1 MIALLSHE
9 YLAMIFAGLTCFSLL
24 LYAILDGYD
33 LGIGI
38 CLPMRGEYSLQYRD
52 TSIAAI
58 GPFWDANET
67 WLVLSVGLLL
77 VAFPAAHS
85 AILYQLYI
93 PATILLIG
101 LILRGVAFD
110 FRAKV
115 KNDYQIY
122 WDWTFKIGSVISTFS
137 QGFMLGL
144 YIMGL
149 EYTAVS
155 LVFATFSGICV
166 TAAYA
171 LIGNCFLIIKT
182 SGEQQLLAIK
192 QAKRYGVFTFF
203 GILAVCVI
211 NPLVNPSALAVW
223 IDSPFAVLYA
233 IIPLLCF
240 SMFALGYN
248 VLKRLPLEKDQG
260 SWLPFVITIIV
271 FVTCFIGLVLSFYP
285 YVVPGQMTMLEAA
298 ASPESLSIILIGA
311 IVVVPIIFMY
321 TAFTYYAFRGKAE
334 GLRYY

>member
-1 MIALLSHE
+1 MNQFFNTE
-9 YLAMIFAGLTCFSLL
+9 QLAIIFAGLTCFSLL

-38 CLPMRGEYSLQYRD
+38 SLPMRGENSLEQRN

-85 AILYQLYI
+85 AILYQLYL
-93 PATILLIG
+93 PATLLLIG

-115 KNDYQIY
+115 KHDYQIY
-122 WDWTFKIGSVISTFS
+122 WDWTFKIGSLISTFS

-149 EYTAVS
+149 EYSLASTIFAV
-155 LVFATFSGICV
+155 FSGVCV

-171 LIGNCFLIIKT
+171 LIGNCFLIMKT
-182 SGEQQLLAIK
+182 SGHLQIRAIK
-192 QAKRYGVFTFF
+192 QAKRFGVFTFF
-203 GILAVCVI
+203 GILAVCLV
-211 NPLVNPSALAVW
+211 NPLVNPSAFDVWFGSPLA
-223 IDSPFAVLYA
+223 FLYA
-233 IIPLLCF
+233 AIPLVCF
-240 SMFALGYN
+240 SMFVLGYR
-248 VLKRLPLEKDQG
+248 VLKKLPTKNDNG
-260 SWLPFVITIIV
+260 SWLPFAITIIV
-271 FVTCFIGLVLSFYP
+271 FVSCFVGLVLSFYP
-285 YVVPGQMTMLEAA
+285 FVVPGQMTLFEAA
-298 ASPESLSIILIGA
+298 AAPESLTIILIGA
-311 IVVVPIIFMY
+311 IIVVPIIFMY

-334 GLRYY
+334 TLQYY

>member
-1 MIALLSHE
+1 MSTLFEANNLAL
-9 YLAMIFAGLTCFSLL
+9 IFAGLTCFSLL

-38 CLPMRGEYSLQYRD
+38 CLPMHSKSWRD

-85 AILYQLYI
+85 AVLYALYI
-93 PATILLIG
+93 PASIMLIG

-115 KNDYQIY
+115 KEGYQAY
-122 WDWTFKIGSVISTFS
+122 WDYTFKAGSIIATFS

-149 EYTAVS
+149 KYTFAS
-155 LVFATFSGICV
+155 CVFAVCSGVCV

-171 LIGNCFLIIKT
+171 LIGNCFLIMKT
-182 SGEQQLLAIK
+182 SGDLQLHAIK
-192 QAKRYGVFTFF
+192 QAKRYGTLTFF
-203 GILAVCVI
+203 GILSVC
-211 NPLVNPSALAVW
+211 LVNPFVNTSVKEIWL
-223 IDSPFAVLYA
+223 DSPWALLFAL
-233 IIPLLCF
+233 IPLLCF
-240 SMFALGYN
+240 AMLLLGYQ
-248 VLKRLPLEKDQG
+248 VLKRLPLEGDKG
-260 SWLPFVITIIV
+260 SWLPFAITILV
-271 FVTCFIGLVLSFYP
+271 FLSCFSGLVLSFYP
-285 YVVPGQMTMLEAA
+285 YVVPGEMTIFEAA
-298 ASPESLSIILIGA
+298 SSQASLSIILVGTLI
-311 IVVVPIIFMY
+311 VVPIIFIY

-334 GLRYY
+334 DLSYY

>member
-1 MIALLSHE
+1 MNVLFDANT
-9 YLAMIFAGLTCFSLL
+9 LAIIFAGLTCFSLL

-38 CLPMRGEYSLQYRD
+38 CLPMHSLSFRD

-85 AILYQLYI
+85 AILYHLYI
-93 PATILLIG
+93 PATLLLIG

-115 KNDYQIY
+115 KQDYQIY
-122 WDWTFKIGSVISTFS
+122 WDWTFKFGSVMSTFC

-149 EYTAVS
+149 QYTTPAVI
-155 LVFATFSGICV
+155 FAVFSGVCV

-171 LIGNCFLIIKT
+171 LIGNCFLIMKT
-182 SGEQQLLAIK
+182 SGELQLHAIK
-192 QAKRYGVFTFF
+192 QA
-203 GILAVCVI
+203 
-211 NPLVNPSALAVW
+211 
-223 IDSPFAVLYA
+223 
-233 IIPLLCF
+233 
-240 SMFALGYN
+240 
-248 VLKRLPLEKDQG
+248 
-260 SWLPFVITIIV
+260 
-271 FVTCFIGLVLSFYP
+271 
-285 YVVPGQMTMLEAA
+285 
-298 ASPESLSIILIGA
+298 
-311 IVVVPIIFMY
+311 
-321 TAFTYYAFRGKAE
+321 
-334 GLRYY
+334 

>member
-1 MIALLSHE
+1 MTPFFSHE
-9 YLAMIFAGLTCFSLL
+9 YLAIIFAGLTCFSLL
-24 LYAILDGYD
+24 LYSILDGYD

-38 CLPMRGEYSLQYRD
+38 CLPMHGEHTFEYRN

-93 PATILLIG
+93 PATVLLIG

-115 KNDYQIY
+115 KQDYQIY
-122 WDWTFKIGSVISTFS
+122 WDWTFKLGSVISTFS

-144 YIMGL
+144 YVMGL
-149 EYTAVS
+149 EYTFLTVAFAV
-155 LVFATFSGICV
+155 FSGICV

-171 LIGNCFLIIKT
+171 LIGNCFLIMKT
-182 SGEQQLLAIK
+182 SGNLQLRAIK
-192 QAKRYGVFTFF
+192 QAKRYGLLSFI
-203 GILAVCVI
+203 GIMAVCIV
-211 NPLVNPSALAVW
+211 NPIVNPSAFAIW
-223 IDSPFAVLYA
+223 INSPFAILYA
-233 IIPLLCF
+233 IIPIICF
-240 SMFALGYN
+240 SMFGLGYG
-248 VLKRLPLEKDQG
+248 VLKHLPVADDNG

-271 FVTCFIGLVLSFYP
+271 FVSCFTGLVISFFP
-285 YVVPGQMTMLEAA
+285 YVVPGQMTLFEAA
-298 ASPESLSIILIGA
+298 ASPESLSIILVGA
-311 IVVVPIIFMY
+311 IVVVPIIFIY
-321 TAFTYYAFRGKAE
+321 TAFTYYAFRGKTKD
-334 GLRYY
+334 LTYY